1 MHRPPSAALTRAAD
15 RREPAAAAAIAAA
28 AGWTERQ
35 PRGFRDPLL
44 LLLMTR
50 SAFHVR
56 SPTHESR
63 GAATNEEGN
72 EDLRRE

>member
-15 RREPAAAAAIAAA
+15 RREPAAAIAAA
-28 AGWTERQ
+28 AGWSERQ
-35 PRGFRDPLL
+35 PRGFCDPLL

-50 SAFHVR
+50 SALHVR

-63 GAATNEEGN
+63 GAATNKGGN
-72 EDLRRE
+72 EEIRRK